1 MKARMADAGT
11 KYLAISLSSLSGAL
25 LFGLIVIFRI
35 MMPSK
40 HFCPASNTPDPEF
53 PVVATS
59 PITVENLF
67 WNMGARRRVY
77 GIRCG
82 N

>member
-1 MKARMADAGT
+1 MKARIADAGT
-11 KYLAISLSSLSGAL
+11 KYLAISFFSLASAPL
-25 LFGLIVIFRI
+25 VGLTVIFRL
-35 MMPSK
+35 MMPSR

-67 WNMGARRRVY
+67 WN
-77 GIRCG
+77 
-82 N
+82 

>member
-1 MKARMADAGT
+1 MADAGT

-40 HFCPASNTPDPEF
+40 HFCPASNTPDPECGRDIADHRGKSVLEHGSAPARLRH
-53 PVVATS
+53 PVRELS
-59 PITVENLF
+59 I
-67 WNMGARRRVY
+67 
-77 GIRCG
+77 
-82 N
+82 